1 MVLLKKVCLYISMLA
16 FFALVGVA
24 ASPLKKAAEANG
36 RAFSRQSIEAALGG
50 KSSLW
55 GLLGGYRSLIS
66 DFAWIKGYIDW
77 ERKDISGCISSIEL
91 ATAID
96 PYMTIF
102 WTQGAAMIA
111 FDMPHWLLQ
120 KLPPTQRDEKALRT
134 FKIRQSAI
142 ALKFLDKG
150 LSLFPGKRR
159 IAFAKGANRHF
170 NRRLQACG
178 GMLRPA
184 CGLLRPDGL
193 FAAHLR
199 LPFDEKRQV
208 SKSRGNIEVGFGRM
222 RRRFA
227 DKKTARRAN
236 RPHERNA
243 KKDTRLTRI
252 VFFHFRRNPF
262 FERIPA
268 VFFENPVRT
277 IFPRPVL
284 MLFHGGNGQIV
295 SV

>member
-150 LSLFPGKRR
+150 LSLFPGNGELLLQKGQIAISIGDYKLAEECYAPLAASSDPTVYSRR
-159 IAFAKGANRHF
+159 IYASLLTKNGKFQKAAEILKSVLDECEDDSPIKKLLEEQIARTKE
-170 NRRLQACG
+170 
-178 GMLRPA
+178 ML
-184 CGLLRPDGL
+184 
-193 FAAHLR
+193 
-199 LPFDEKRQV
+199 
-208 SKSRGNIEVGFGRM
+208 
-222 RRRFA
+222 
-227 DKKTARRAN
+227 KKTR
-236 RPHERNA
+236 
-243 KKDTRLTRI
+243 D
-252 VFFHFRRNPF
+252 
-262 FERIPA
+262 
-268 VFFENPVRT
+268 
-277 IFPRPVL
+277 
-284 MLFHGGNGQIV
+284 
-295 SV
+295 